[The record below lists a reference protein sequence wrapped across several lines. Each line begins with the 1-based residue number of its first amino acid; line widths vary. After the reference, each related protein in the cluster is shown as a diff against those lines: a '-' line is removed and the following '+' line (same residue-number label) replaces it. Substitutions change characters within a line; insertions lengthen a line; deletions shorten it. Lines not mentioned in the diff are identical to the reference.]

1 MNSGAGNK
9 VPGWLYLLIILSVI
23 LMWVFFTSFKVKDST
38 LGSSPNQT
46 VSFPQKPTE
55 YSVQTLPTLSVG
67 SAIRYNSSAV
77 SPKEDF
83 GCPSGCTYHKD
94 GCDIKGNVSFETKEK
109 IYHIPGQEFYSETV
123 ISTRYGERWFCTE
136 KEAVESG
143 WRNAYK

>member
-83 GCPSGCTYHKD
+83 GCPSGCTTKMVATL
-94 GCDIKGNVSFETKEK
+94 KEMFRSKPKKKSTTFLVKSFIQKL
-109 IYHIPGQEFYSETV
+109 
-123 ISTRYGERWFCTE
+123 
-136 KEAVESG
+136 
-143 WRNAYK
+143 